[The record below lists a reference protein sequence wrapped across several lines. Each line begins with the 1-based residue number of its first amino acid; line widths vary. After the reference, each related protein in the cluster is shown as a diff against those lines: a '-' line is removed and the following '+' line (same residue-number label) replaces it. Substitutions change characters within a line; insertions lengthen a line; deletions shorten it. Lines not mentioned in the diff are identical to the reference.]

1 MLKIKLLDESLK
13 NKIAAGEVIERPASV
28 VRELLEN
35 SIDAGAASSEIEIAG
50 GGVKLIKVLDDGAGM
65 DRDDALLSLQR
76 HATSKLGCE
85 DDLFNIV
92 TMGFRGEALPSIASV
107 SRLTLTTAPKGGA
120 LGVSVE
126 TVGGEVKDVREAPSP
141 GTSVEV
147 KDLFFNTPARRKF
160 LKRESTEIMHII
172 DAVTRLALSH
182 PEVRF
187 VLRVE
192 GQETMNLPATEGL
205 AGRLHE
211 VYGGE
216 FVDGLVALSREA
228 AGVKLEAFVSRPG
241 NFRATRS
248 HQMVFIN
255 RRPVR
260 EPSVTHAVYSALEG
274 ILPREM
280 HPLFFIFLEV
290 DPRRVDFNVH
300 PQKREV
306 RFSEK
311 ESVYR
316 IVKRGVMDAIRAG
329 RLGEG
334 GAATDMEAASGA
346 GEAPAGSAFTA
357 GYQMPAEGA
366 RAPSVFEPLALGIKA
381 QTPYIYLGETF
392 LAVPER
398 GGLMLIDH
406 HAAHERIFFE
416 KFLKGLRLES
426 RQLLF
431 PRQIKLSP
439 KEYMTVLEHA
449 DMLAEFGV
457 ELEDFG
463 HYSVVVRSLPAEMDE
478 ADLRGILADAA
489 QEMLDGEKPGKSLR
503 EAVAARIACHAS
515 IRGRKILNPEQ
526 LRALLDDLSA
536 CGDPEHCPH
545 GRPTRIFYSM
555 DEIKKIFKRK

>member
-1 MLKIKLLDESLK
+1 MPKIRLLDESLK

-35 SIDAGAASSEIEIAG
+35 SIDAGAASLEIEIAG
-50 GGVKLIKVLDDGAGM
+50 GGVKLMKVLDDGAGM

-76 HATSKLGCE
+76 HATSKLGGE
-85 DDLFNIV
+85 DDLFNII

-107 SRLTLTTAPKGGA
+107 SRLTLTTSPKGGA

-126 TVGGEVKDVREAPSP
+126 TVGGEVKDVREVPSP

-160 LKRESTEIMHII
+160 LKRESTELMHII

-216 FVDGLVALSREA
+216 FMDGLVELGREG
-228 AGVKLEAFVSRPG
+228 AGIKLMAFVSRPG

-274 ILPREM
+274 VLPREM
-280 HPLFFIFLEV
+280 HPLFFILLEV

-329 RLGEG
+329 RIEG
-334 GAATDMEAASGA
+334 GPATDMEAAS
-346 GEAPAGSAFTA
+346 EAGSAFTA

-366 RAPSVFEPLALGIKA
+366 RAPSAFEPLALGIKA
-381 QTPYIYLGETF
+381 ETPYIYLGETF
-392 LAVPER
+392 VAVPGR
-398 GGLMLIDH
+398 GGLMLLDH
-406 HAAHERIFFE
+406 HAAHERILFE

-439 KEYMTVLEHA
+439 KEYMAVLEHA
-449 DMLAEFGV
+449 DMFAEFGV
-457 ELEDFG
+457 EIEDFG
-463 HYSVVVRSLPAEMDE
+463 HDSVVVRSLPVEMDE
-478 ADLRGILADAA
+478 ADLRGILSDAA
-489 QEMLDGEKPGKSLR
+489 HEMLDGGKPGRSLR
-503 EAVAARIACHAS
+503 ESVAARIACHAS
-515 IRGRKILNPEQ
+515 IRGRRVLNPEQ
-526 LRALLDDLSA
+526 LRALLEDLDA
-536 CGDPEHCPH
+536 ADDPEHCPH